1 MGTGVSKF
9 LKQLAGVYQNY
20 PQERKVYAAGGL
32 VRALDQEGGV
42 ELSDGVPQ
50 PPNAKYIDPKG
61 GPQGSK

>member
-9 LKQLAGVYQNY
+9 LEQLAGVYQNH

-42 ELSDGVPQ
+42 VPSDGVPQ
-50 PPNAKYIDPKG
+50 PPNV
-61 GPQGSK
+61 